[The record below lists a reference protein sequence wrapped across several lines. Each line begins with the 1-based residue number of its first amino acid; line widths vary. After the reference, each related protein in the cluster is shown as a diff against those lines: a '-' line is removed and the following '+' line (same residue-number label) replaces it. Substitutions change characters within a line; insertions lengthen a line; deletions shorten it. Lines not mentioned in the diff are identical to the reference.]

1 MATQEEIIV
10 NEIKLK
16 SGTDTETKIEI
27 TKNTKGYNWT
37 VAMSCPRGQED
48 NLVTRLQELNGIL
61 LSKFES

>member
-1 MATQEEIIV
+1 MATSEDILV
-10 NEIKLK
+10 NEIRLK

>member
-48 NLVTRLQELNGIL
+48 NLVTRLQELNEI
-61 LSKFES
+61 